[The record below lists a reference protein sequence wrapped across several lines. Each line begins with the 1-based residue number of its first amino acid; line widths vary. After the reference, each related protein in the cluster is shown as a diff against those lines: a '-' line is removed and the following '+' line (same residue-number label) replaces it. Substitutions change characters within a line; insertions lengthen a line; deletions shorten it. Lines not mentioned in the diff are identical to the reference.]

1 MTQAKISQWRIQP
14 LADVTSNMIM
24 KTIEDVRRDNLR
36 RLRDE
41 FGSVQELADRIGK
54 SSSQVSQW
62 LNASAHSTS
71 GKPRTIS
78 SGSCREIEKS
88 VGRSEG
94 WMDVEHQEIAAVE
107 TSEAAQLRKI
117 LHDTSTDIRLLSVY
131 RLANSDQRELIDS
144 AVRLVIEDL
153 DLVRLLHSRN

>member
-1 MTQAKISQWRIQP
+1 
-14 LADVTSNMIM
+14 
-24 KTIEDVRRDNLR
+24 
-36 RLRDE
+36 
-41 FGSVQELADRIGK
+41 
-54 SSSQVSQW
+54 
-62 LNASAHSTS
+62 
-71 GKPRTIS
+71 
-78 SGSCREIEKS
+78 
-88 VGRSEG
+88 
-94 WMDVEHQEIAAVE
+94 MDVEHQEIAAVE